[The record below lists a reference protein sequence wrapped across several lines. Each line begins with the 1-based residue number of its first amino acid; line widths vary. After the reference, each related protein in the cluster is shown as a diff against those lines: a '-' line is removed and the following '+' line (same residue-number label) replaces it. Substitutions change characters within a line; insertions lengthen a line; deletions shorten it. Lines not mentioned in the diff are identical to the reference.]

1 MQFVAPHM
9 SLIGFDCCGAE
20 ISKPQSD
27 CFGWNQPRKT
37 SVPSRGT
44 WDVVSNS
51 VALMATWKERRAWRR
66 EFKSLGIRQVKAR
79 EAGSIWHGEKQQAAR
94 RWLRE
99 HELMPYVIAML
110 LAIAMA
116 AIIAFFGG
124 WLGSSSA

>member
-1 MQFVAPHM
+1 
-9 SLIGFDCCGAE
+9 
-20 ISKPQSD
+20 
-27 CFGWNQPRKT
+27 
-37 SVPSRGT
+37 
-44 WDVVSNS
+44 
-51 VALMATWKERRAWRR
+51 MATWKERRAWRR

-110 LAIAMA
+110 LAIAIA

-124 WLGSSSA
+124 WLGNSSAQHATPNSRDHLSATMGPLCSKQSLSIAMA